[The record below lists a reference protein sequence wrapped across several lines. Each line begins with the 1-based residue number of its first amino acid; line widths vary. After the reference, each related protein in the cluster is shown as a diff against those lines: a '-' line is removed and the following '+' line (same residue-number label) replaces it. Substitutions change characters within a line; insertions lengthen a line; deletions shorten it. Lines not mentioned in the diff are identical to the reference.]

1 MSICNEKIFCYFVV
15 MSTVILTLF
24 GDAYAPSIAKPVKRN
39 GLTEQKLKESAKEK
53 GIQKK
58 RRSVKKVLESASD
71 ILNGWVPER
80 HYYSIGEVAGLYK
93 VNASHIRF
101 WTKEFNLKV
110 RTTRKGD
117 RLYTPDQIYE
127 LRTIYH
133 LVKERGFTLAG
144 AKTKLKEERRT
155 VNASLNLK
163 QSLTKLKKQLITIR
177 HQLD

>member
-1 MSICNEKIFCYFVV
+1 MN
-15 MSTVILTLF
+15 TVILTLF
-24 GDAYAPSIAKPVKRN
+24 GDAYAPPTVKPGKKN
-39 GLTEQKLKESAKEK
+39 GSTEQKITEYIEEK
-53 GIQKK
+53 GTEKK
-58 RRSVKKVLESASD
+58 RRSVKKNIESASD
-71 ILNGWVPER
+71 ILNGWIPER
-80 HYYSIGEVAGLYK
+80 QYYSIGEVAGIYK

-117 RLYTPDQIYE
+117 RLYTPGQIFE

-144 AKTKLKEERRT
+144 AKTKLKEERKT

-177 HQLD
+177 QQLD

>member
-1 MSICNEKIFCYFVV
+1 

-24 GDAYAPSIAKPVKRN
+24 GDAYAPPTVKPGKKS
-39 GLTEQKLKESAKEK
+39 GSTEQKLRGPIEEK
-53 GIQKK
+53 GTERK
-58 RRSVKKVLESASD
+58 RRSVKKSFESASD

-80 HYYSIGEVAGLYK
+80 QYYSIGEVAGLYK

-117 RLYTPDQIYE
+117 RLYTPAQIFE

-144 AKTKLKEERRT
+144 AKTKLKEERKT
-155 VNASLNLK
+155 VNASMNLK

-177 HQLD
+177 QQLD

>member
-1 MSICNEKIFCYFVV
+1 

-24 GDAYAPSIAKPVKRN
+24 GDAYTPPIIKPGKKNGTIERNRKEAIAP
-39 GLTEQKLKESAKEK
+39 K
-53 GIQKK
+53 GIERK
-58 RRSVKKVLESASD
+58 RRSVKKAFESASD

-80 HYYSIGEVAGLYK
+80 QYYSIGEVAGLYK

-117 RLYTPDQIYE
+117 RLYTPDQVYE

-144 AKTKLKEERRT
+144 AKTKLKEQRKT
-155 VNASLNLK
+155 VNSSLNLK

-177 HQLD
+177 QQLD